1 MKLENLKDIL
11 DNQAQEIILN
21 LVNNFGQKLI
31 AVFELREK
39 TLIGLYSISNFIVQ
53 DEQNRKTFL
62 LKGKKID
69 LLITEAKS
77 SKGLDYSFDKLNNY
91 LVDL

>member
-1 MKLENLKDIL
+1 MYFCAAIVCTFILPQTSVGNLKK
-11 DNQAQEIILN
+11 EK
-21 LVNNFGQKLI
+21 QK
-31 AVFELREK
+31 K
-39 TLIGLYSISNFIVQ
+39 
-53 DEQNRKTFL
+53 
-62 LKGKKID
+62 LKKKID